1 MRTARLVE
9 SGRHGEDP
17 SAALLNTGR
26 AKDLQVL
33 PTLHRFL
40 RAQKERGSADD
51 RDAGFDIG
59 F

>member
-26 AKDLQVL
+26 AKTSKYFRLSIDFFA
-33 PTLHRFL
+33 PK
-40 RAQKERGSADD
+40 KERGSADD
-51 RDAGFDIG
+51 RDAGLDIG